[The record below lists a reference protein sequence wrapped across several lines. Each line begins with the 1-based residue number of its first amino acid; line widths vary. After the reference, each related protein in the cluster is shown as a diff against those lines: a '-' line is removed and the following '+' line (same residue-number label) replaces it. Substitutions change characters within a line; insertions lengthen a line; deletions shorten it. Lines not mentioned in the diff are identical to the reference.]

1 MDGENLADY
10 SHAGATEKGNLVTGR
25 LFLCFC
31 PVALA
36 RSGVADEAGRLLY
49 RKSRIFEGA

>member
-1 MDGENLADY
+1 MVGENLADY

-31 PVALA
+31 PVVWG
-36 RSGVADEAGRLLY
+36 RYGVADEVGRLLY